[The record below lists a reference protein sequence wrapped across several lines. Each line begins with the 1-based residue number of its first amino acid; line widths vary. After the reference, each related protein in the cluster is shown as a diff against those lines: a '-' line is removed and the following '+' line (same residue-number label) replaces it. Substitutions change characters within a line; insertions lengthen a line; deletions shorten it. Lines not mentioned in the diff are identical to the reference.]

1 MKKFALF
8 LTALLLPVLAA
19 AADIRYVSDQL
30 IITLRSG
37 QGAQYQIIKPL
48 PSGTRLEVLEMTDTG
63 YARVETPDGLE
74 GWVRSQYL
82 VKEPIAKAK
91 LEVAEKKLARLKEQ
105 NNKLRSELARVKKRA
120 SELEAERKDLLA
132 KYNANSAELKRLTQV
147 AAKPILL
154 DKQNRELKQEN
165 ISLEKDLQLLQQEN
179 QVLKDRSQREWF
191 VAGAAVLFG
200 GMLLGLIIPKIRWR
214 KRSSW

>member
-37 QGAQYQIIKPL
+37 QGAQYQIIKTL